1 MTTKRQRKNRLPPFV
16 PVIKATMETRAWR
29 AMSPGARL
37 LYIELRGRSR
47 NDYLNNG
54 KVFLSCRDAAKA
66 VGVSTQSIVR
76 WYAENEHYGFL
87 RKTGEGF
94 LGVDGYGIAARYR
107 FTEFAH
113 GTHPATRDFEKW
125 DGEIFVYT
133 PRRPSRKKQNPV
145 LMVSTPRA
153 DGQHIRR
160 GRRQSSVCADG
171 QHIGT
176 AGGCDDG
183 QHISRSATRKR
194 SDGVMQG
201 SSTARAPARAG
212 DAGSS
217 PAPVARSLSPP
228 PWVPYAE
235 RDIDHE
241 RHSRDGLMAHVA
253 GVIDE
258 QLQNHAATVGCKHEF
273 QSGWQGR
280 SDGRPST
287 KV

>member
-1 MTTKRQRKNRLPPFV
+1 
-16 PVIKATMETRAWR
+16 
-29 AMSPGARL
+29 MSPGARL
-37 LYIELRGRSR
+37 LYIELRGRLR

-66 VGVSTQSIVR
+66 IGVSTQSIVR

-87 RKTGEGF
+87 RKTDEGF
-94 LGVDGYGIAARYR
+94 LGTDGYGIAARYR

-160 GRRQSSVCADG
+160 GRRQSSLCAHG

-183 QHISRSATRKR
+183 QHISRSATRER

-217 PAPVARSLSPP
+217 PAPVANSLTETLPSGSEQVPAPAPAPPPAP
-228 PWVPYAE
+228 PWVPHSQ

-241 RHSRDGLMAHVA
+241 RHSREGLMGYVA
-253 GVIDE
+253 DVIE
-258 QLQNHAATVGCKHEF
+258 KQLQNLDEAREARHVLAMSA
-273 QSGWQGR
+273 
-280 SDGRPST
+280 
-287 KV
+287 